1 MINLESKNITTTFI
15 EFFKEILT
23 DILQD
28 QLEILQ
34 IQRIQI
40 VSA

>member
-1 MINLESKNITTTFI
+1 MINLESTNIKTTFI